1 VTILEVAGRAS
12 ERIESRAKDLTFRKV
27 ALTLIAFIPFMIGF
41 AVYFVWR
48 AVWTAITWIFA
59 AGAEGFEIA
68 KDVQSGRK
76 GR

>member
-1 VTILEVAGRAS
+1 MTILEVAGRAS

-27 ALTLIAFIPFMIGF
+27 ALTLIAIIPLIIGF

-59 AGAEGFEIA
+59 AGVEGFELA